1 MSRPKDPFWNHVED
15 KNGGS
20 MKCKFCGHEFAKSTS
35 VTRIK
40 LHLSGERGRG
50 VKICKDVPEEVQ
62 GIAFLAI
69 LDGTPGRKR
78 KTVAGSRNN
87 EVTIAIDV
95 NMSDREN
102 GTGEVAEKLLDAGE
116 SSRPGVRTMKT
127 MLLRIGEVSL
137 TSLFITHYFLI

>member
-1 MSRPKDPFWNHVED
+1 MVRSNDTFGNHVED
-15 KNGGS
+15 MNGAAG
-20 MKCKFCGHEFAKSTS
+20 A
-35 VTRIK
+35 
-40 LHLSGERGRG
+40 
-50 VKICKDVPEEVQ
+50 
-62 GIAFLAI
+62 AI
-69 LDGTPGRKR
+69 DGPPGRKR

-87 EVTIAIDV
+87 EATIGIDV
-95 NMSDREN
+95 NTNDREN

>member
-1 MSRPKDPFWNHVED
+1 MKEMGAELQRILEKLERLLKHKGDLRHKASSR
-15 KNGGS
+15 
-20 MKCKFCGHEFAKSTS
+20 
-35 VTRIK
+35 
-40 LHLSGERGRG
+40 
-50 VKICKDVPEEVQ
+50 
-62 GIAFLAI
+62 
-69 LDGTPGRKR
+69 PGRKR

-95 NMSDREN
+95 DMNDREN